1 MNIVQRT
8 AIGVLRIYQVA
19 VSPVLHTLV
28 GPFGGCRFHPTC
40 SVYAAEAVRQ
50 HGVAKGSVLAATRI
64 CRCHPWGECGEDP
77 VPQRFAANRRA
88 TGARSCQPPGS
99 ATI

>member
-1 MNIVQRT
+1 MNLVQ
-8 AIGVLRIYQVA
+8 AVALGVLRVYKLV
-19 VSPVLHTLV
+19 VSPILHTLV

-50 HGVAKGSVLAATRI
+50 HGVRRGSAIALRRI

-77 VPQRFAANRRA
+77 VPGRLP
-88 TGARSCQPPGS
+88 GALRKGVVD
-99 ATI
+99 

>member
-1 MNIVQRT
+1 MNLVR
-8 AIGVLRIYQVA
+8 AVALCVLRVYKLV
-19 VSPVLHTLV
+19 VSPILHTLA

-50 HGVAKGSVLAATRI
+50 HGILRGSIISVHRI

-77 VPQRFAANRRA
+77 VP
-88 TGARSCQPPGS
+88 ARLPG
-99 ATI
+99 TLQKGVVD